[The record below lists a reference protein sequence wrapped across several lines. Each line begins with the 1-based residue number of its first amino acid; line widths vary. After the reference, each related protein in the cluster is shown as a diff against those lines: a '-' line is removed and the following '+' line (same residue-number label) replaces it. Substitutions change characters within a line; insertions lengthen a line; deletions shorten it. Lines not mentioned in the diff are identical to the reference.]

1 MSDQA
6 SSSRAVSETLDVLA
20 SLAVAQADLIE
31 QLAARLI
38 AVERD
43 LDQLRARLDQ
53 LTAAAP
59 GIPAGTGSMLD
70 QLDRYEPEKGS
81 SQ

>member
-20 SLAVAQADLIE
+20 SL
-31 QLAARLI
+31 